1 MGLRI
6 NTRTHLLRLNLP
18 AAAVLALLA
27 CAMLT
32 GCSVQKRTTAPG
44 WHIERASRQA
54 PSVQAQRPKPQN
66 NLKRECRDQRRLK
79 LVVPRALKTLQLSRC
94 ERSLKIAGREAGQ
107 VVSFTPSEKAED
119 SAQILQ
125 QKSVAIPDWEAEVA
139 QLLRKEWNARQ
150 FGLIYITFGVSWLV
164 AAHRRAKAEQLCA
177 KHGKSIAEV
186 APEALNL
193 ANEAQQRNKWFALVW
208 LGLVGGTVF
217 LALGLSFLWFI

>member
-1 MGLRI
+1 MPIYFGI
-6 NTRTHLLRLNLP
+6 MTLP
-18 AAAVLALLA
+18 KSLVVVMAVL
-27 CAMLT
+27 MLCVLS

-54 PSVQAQRPKPQN
+54 PSVQAQSPKPQN

-79 LVVPRALKTLQLSRC
+79 LVVPRASKTLQMSSR

-107 VVSFTPSEKAED
+107 VVPFAPSERAED
-119 SAQILQ
+119 SAQVLQ

-139 QLLRKEWNARQ
+139 KLLRKEWKARQ
-150 FGLIYITFGVSWLV
+150 FGSIYITFGVSWLV

-177 KHGKSIAEV
+177 KHGKPIAEV

-193 ANEAQQRNKWFALVW
+193 ANEAQQRNKWFAWVW

>member
-1 MGLRI
+1 MA
-6 NTRTHLLRLNLP
+6 NDDSK
-18 AAAVLALLA
+18 
-27 CAMLT
+27 C
-32 GCSVQKRTTAPG
+32 
-44 WHIERASRQA
+44 ASR
-54 PSVQAQRPKPQN
+54 
-66 NLKRECRDQRRLK
+66 LQRRLEP
-79 LVVPRALKTLQLSRC
+79 VVPRALNTLQLSSR
-94 ERSLKIAGREAGQ
+94 ERSLKNAGREA
-107 VVSFTPSEKAED
+107 VHDAPFALSEKAED
-119 SAQILQ
+119 SAKVLQ

-150 FGLIYITFGVSWLV
+150 FGSIYITFGVSWLV

-193 ANEAQQRNKWFALVW
+193 ANEAQQRNKWFAWVW

>member
-1 MGLRI
+1 MGR
-6 NTRTHLLRLNLP
+6 RLNTCTHFIRLTLP

-27 CAMLT
+27 CATLL

-44 WHIERASRQA
+44 WHVERASRQA
-54 PSVQAQRPKPQN
+54 STVQVHTSAAN
-66 NLKRECRDQRRLK
+66 DDSKRASRLQRRLEP
-79 LVVPRALKTLQLSRC
+79 VVPRALNTLQLSSR
-94 ERSLKIAGREAGQ
+94 ERSLKNAGREA
-107 VVSFTPSEKAED
+107 VHDAPFALSEKAED
-119 SAQILQ
+119 SAQVLQ

-150 FGLIYITFGVSWLV
+150 FGSIYITFGVSWLV

-193 ANEAQQRNKWFALVW
+193 ANEAQQRNKWFAWVW

>member
-1 MGLRI
+1 M
-6 NTRTHLLRLNLP
+6 RTCFFRLKLP
-18 AAAVLALLA
+18 VVAVLALMA
-27 CAMLT
+27 CAMLSS
-32 GCSVQKRTTAPG
+32 CSVQKRTTAPG
-44 WHIERASRQA
+44 WHVERSSRHA

-66 NLKRECRDQRRLK
+66 NLKRECRDQLRLK
-79 LVVPRALKTLQLSRC
+79 LVVPRASKTLQLSSH
-94 ERSLKIAGREAGQ
+94 ERRLNRARREAVQ
-107 VVSFTPSEKAED
+107 VLPFAPSERAEGA
-119 SAQILQ
+119 AQVLQ

-150 FGLIYITFGVSWLV
+150 FGSIYITFGVSWLV
-164 AAHRRAKAEQLCA
+164 AAHRRAKVEQLCA

-193 ANEAQQRNKWFALVW
+193 ANEAQQRNKWFAWVW